1 MPKKRKITD
10 GVKVSFYI
18 PVELHE
24 QMKKIA
30 QRYNIAIS
38 DVYRLAIRNFI
49 EMIEDEDK
57 KD

>member
-24 QMKKIA
+24 KMKEIA

-49 EMIEDEDK
+49 EMMNEDK

>member
-1 MPKKRKITD
+1 MPKQRKLTN

-49 EMIEDEDK
+49 EMMNEDK

>member
-1 MPKKRKITD
+1 MPKKRRLTN

-24 QMKKIA
+24 KMKKIA
-30 QRYNIAIS
+30 QTHSLAIS
-38 DVYRLAIRNFI
+38 DVYRLAVRNFI
-49 EMIEDEDK
+49 EMMQDESE